1 MGLVAGRRNVLA
13 VVAVC
18 LAFGCGGG
26 GDNGPDTPPP
36 PPPPPTFTVG
46 GTVTGLTGTGLV
58 IRNNGSNDL
67 TIPAAAT
74 SYTFPGSNG
83 SGSGYNVTIKTQP
96 TGPSQACVVS
106 NGTGTISGANVSV
119 PVTCTVNT
127 FAVGGTITGLTG
139 TGLTLLLNGGSPL
152 VVASGTGGF
161 SFPNIT
167 SGSNYAVTIG
177 TQPSNPVQNCT
188 IANGSGTVGA
198 GAVANIAVTCVTV
211 SYTIG
216 GATAGLSG
224 TGLVLQNNNRDDLA
238 VPGGATSFAF
248 ASTAL
253 PGAAYNVSIKTQP
266 AGPAQSCSVAN
277 ATGTAN
283 ANVTSV
289 VVNCVTNTTV
299 IGGTVSGLTGSGLS
313 LLLNGGAPLAIPA
326 AATGFAFPTALAPG
340 NSYAVTIAAHPV
352 GQTCAVANGTGTAGA
367 SNVTTVAVT
376 CADNAAN
383 TWTVGGPITGLSAPG
398 LILNLNGSTIL
409 TVPAGATSYAFPAR
423 PNGPYNVAITAQ
435 PVNQNCQLG
444 GTANGTIASAN
455 VTNVAVT
462 CTVNAYLVKGTIAGL
477 VGGGL
482 NILLNGG
489 SRQVVPPGTTSFT
502 FAGHVNS
509 GAAYTVVVAGQPRN
523 PTQVCT
529 VANGTGTMGS
539 GDVTDVAITCTTVY
553 TVGGTIG
560 PTLLYSNGGVLLLNG
575 GSAFNM
581 KVDQP
586 NFTFPG
592 LPAGTPY
599 TVSVG
604 TQPGAPPH
612 TCTVTNGSGVIGA
625 ANVTDVQVSC
635 VPDGFIITGGVGG
648 YSGTGLTLGA
658 EVVRNGALVSPV
670 VPLTPQS
677 QGKYAFPGLYNPDD
691 QYSVFILTQPA
702 GQTCTIIQ
710 GTGRVPTLAENPFG
724 GFYVSSAKIKC
735 VNNVTSPLSGVYS
748 VLIGSQRH
756 YIAFWPD
763 GTFTLAVRSND
774 ASCPDNGNGIEY
786 GVYNYNAATNAF
798 AVLDVP
804 VDTDGGCGIIDPV
817 QPLPV
822 TTLTRSGNTITL
834 GTDVGPVTLTE
845 VTSNAGTLVGAFG
858 FATGANGVFVVF
870 QADNTYIIAGPQGA
884 SSHGNLTRPGYERA
898 CYAAT
903 ASTITANLTG
913 SCTPDGGAVVDNN
926 GKSGFSDAGGPVPF
940 TITGPGTLSIDH
952 IKLVRLVP

>member
-1 MGLVAGRRNVLA
+1 MA
-13 VVAVC
+13 VF
-18 LAFGCGGG
+18 LTFGCGGG
-26 GDNGPDTPPP
+26 GDSGTDTPPP
-36 PPPPPTFTVG
+36 PPPTYTVG
-46 GTVTGLTGTGLV
+46 GTMTGLTGTGFVLQ
-58 IRNNGSNDL
+58 NNGSNDL
-67 TIPAAAT
+67 AIPPAAA
-74 SYTFPGSNG
+74 SYTFPGSAG
-83 SGSGYNVTIKTQP
+83 SGAGYNVTVKSQP
-96 TGPSQACVVS
+96 TGPSQTCVVS
-106 NGTGTISGANVSV
+106 NGNGSISNANASV
-119 PVTCTVNT
+119 PVACTVNA

-152 VVASGTGGF
+152 VVAPGTGGF

-167 SGSNYAVTIG
+167 SGSNYAVTVG
-177 TQPSNPVQNCT
+177 AEPSNPVQSCT

-211 SYTIG
+211 SYAIG
-216 GATAGLSG
+216 GAIAGLSG
-224 TGLVLQNNNRDDLA
+224 SGLVLQNNGKDDLA
-238 VPGGATSFAF
+238 VPGGATSFTF
-248 ASTAL
+248 ASKAL
-253 PGAAYNVSIKTQP
+253 PGAGYNVNIKTQP
-266 AGPAQSCSVAN
+266 TGPAQSCSVVN
-277 ATGTAN
+277 STGTAN

-289 VVNCVTNTTV
+289 VVNCVTNTTL
-299 IGGTVSGLTGSGLS
+299 IGGTVSGLTASGLS
-313 LLLNGGAPLAIPA
+313 LLLNGGTPLAVPA

-340 NSYAVTIAAHPV
+340 SSYAVTIAAHPA
-352 GQTCAVANGTGTAGA
+352 GQTCAVANGTGTAGP

-376 CADNAAN
+376 CANNAAN
-383 TWTVGGPITGLSAPG
+383 TWTVGGPITGLTASG
-398 LILNLNGSTIL
+398 LVLTLNGSIIL
-409 TVPAGATSYAFPAR
+409 TVPAGATSYTFPAR
-423 PNGPYNVAITAQ
+423 PNGPYGVAVTTQ
-435 PVNQNCQLG
+435 PVNQTCQLG

-489 SRQVVPPGTTSFT
+489 SRQVVPPGATSFT
-502 FAGHVNS
+502 FAGRVNS
-509 GAAYTVVVAGQPRN
+509 GAAYTVTVANQPN
-523 PTQVCT
+523 TPTQACS

-560 PTLLYSNGGVLLLNG
+560 PNLLYSNGGVLLLNG
-575 GSAFNM
+575 GSALNM
-581 KVDQP
+581 RVDQP

-599 TVSVG
+599 TVTVG

-612 TCTVTNGSGVIGA
+612 TCTVTNGNGVIGT
-625 ANVTDVQVSC
+625 ANVTNVKVNC
-635 VPDGFIITGGVGG
+635 VPDGLVMIGVLAG
-648 YSGTGLTLGA
+648 YSGNGLTLGA
-658 EVVRNGALVSPV
+658 QVVRNGALVSPV
-670 VPLTPQS
+670 APLTPQS

-724 GFYVSSAKIKC
+724 GFYVSTAKIKC
-735 VNNVTSPLSGVYS
+735 VNNVTSPLFGVYS
-748 VLIGSQRH
+748 VLVGSQRH

-774 ASCPDNGNGIEY
+774 ASCPDAGNGIEY

-804 VDTDGGCGIIDPV
+804 VDTDGGCGIIDPTK
-817 QPLPV
+817 PLPV
-822 TTLTRSGNTITL
+822 TTLTKSGNTITL
-834 GTDVGPVTLTE
+834 GTSAGPVTLTQ

-858 FATGANGVFVVF
+858 FASGANGAFVVF
-870 QADNTYIIAGPQGA
+870 QADNTYIIADPQGA
-884 SSHGNLTRPGYERA
+884 NSHGNLTRPGYERA

-903 ASTITANLTG
+903 VSTITANLAA
-913 SCTPDGGAVVDNN
+913 SCTPDGAAVVDNN
-926 GKSGFSDAGGPVPF
+926 GTSGLSDAGGPLPF
-940 TITGPGTLSIDH
+940 TITGPNTLTIDDA
-952 IKLVRLVP
+952 KLVRLLP